1 MGKVEALNPAR
12 VTVVEYSESKKEAAK
27 YAVAAIE
34 RMAELGI
41 TANPQNYTIWYVYMS
56 GRDPSF
62 VAHVD
67 SMLSSKE
74 PFDETQCADLYAAVL
89 RLGTAG
95 KEGTREAA
103 IDAVG
108 SELERAIAATT
119 EVLKATGVETQR
131 YGETLEGVDGA
142 LQSADTAEQMKTVVA
157 NLVEQTRLMADQN
170 RQANESLQQSN
181 NEIAELK
188 IRMADIRSE
197 ALTDPLTGLANR
209 RAFSEELTDSITE
222 AKEHKTPL
230 CLLMLDID
238 HFKSFN
244 DTYGHQLGDEVIR
257 LVAGCMSTSTKE
269 DDTAARYGGEEF
281 AIVLPKI
288 NLLEAEEI
296 AEKIRVVVAGQRI
309 VRKASRQTLGSVTLS
324 IGVAQYRHGETEED
338 IIARSDAALYE
349 AKHAGRNCVQL
360 EASTD
365 EGDAAARNVA

>member
-1 MGKVEALNPAR
+1 
-12 VTVVEYSESKKEAAK
+12 VEYPQNLKEAAQIATQ
-27 YAVAAIE
+27 AVE
-34 RMAELGI
+34 RMASLGI
-41 TANPQNYTIWYVYMS
+41 TANPQNFTVWYAYLS
-56 GRDPSF
+56 GQDPSF
-62 VAHVD
+62 IRHVD
-67 SMLSSKE
+67 SMLAKKE

-89 RLGTAG
+89 RMSIGD

-108 SELERAIAATT
+108 GELERAIAATT
-119 EVLKATGVETQR
+119 EILQKAGSETER
-131 YGETLEGVDGA
+131 YGETLEGAGGA
-142 LQSADTAEQMKTVVA
+142 LQSAGTAEQMQSVVA
-157 NLVEQTRLMADQN
+157 NLVAQTQRMVEQN
-170 RQANESLQQSN
+170 RTANDSLQQSN

-209 RAFSEELTDSITE
+209 RAFSERLSDSMSAAT
-222 AKEHKTPL
+222 TPL

-257 LVAGCMSTSTKE
+257 LVAGCMSAKTKE

-281 AIVLPKI
+281 SVILPGAG
-288 NLLEAEEI
+288 LEEAKEV
-296 AEKIRVVVAGQRI
+296 AEKIRVTVAGQKI

-324 IGVAQYRHGETEED
+324 IGVSLLRPQDSDADLIER
-338 IIARSDAALYE
+338 ADAALYA

-360 EASTD
+360 ETD
-365 EGDAAARNVA
+365 LVEDAAARNVA